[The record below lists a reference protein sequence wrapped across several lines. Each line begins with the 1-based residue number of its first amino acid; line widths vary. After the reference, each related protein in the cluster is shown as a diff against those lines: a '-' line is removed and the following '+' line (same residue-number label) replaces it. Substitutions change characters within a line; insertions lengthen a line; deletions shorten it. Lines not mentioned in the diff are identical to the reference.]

1 MRSPMPPGSRGGQA
15 TTSSGGCRGFRTDHH
30 HQPVRSA
37 PSSRQ
42 HGDAT
47 LNGQTTPAALHGR
60 HFRATT
66 QTLLFTKAAVLHPQE
81 TTPSANKAA
90 PASSAPPLNP
100 FRKVPS
106 PTPSHLHLTSWQ
118 GRSRARAHG
127 RLHLSEQVRLSK
139 RGSRL
144 FLPQRHP
151 TEAPSSSVIH
161 EGIEAP
167 MASISGGCLA
177 SCGTCRCGCSWKKK
191 DQFVPPLRGHG
202 KFHGPAWALRGAER
216 EWRPTW
222 NIEQS

>member
-1 MRSPMPPGSRGGQA
+1 MLPGRPSHDVVRGLPWFPHRPPPPARPLGSLIAAAWRCNFERPDNTCGPTWPPFPSDDANTPFHQGSSP
-15 TTSSGGCRGFRTDHH
+15 
-30 HQPVRSA
+30 
-37 PSSRQ
+37 PSSRNDPKRKQ
-42 HGDAT
+42 S
-47 LNGQTTPAALHGR
+47 R
-60 HFRATT
+60 
-66 QTLLFTKAAVLHPQE
+66 
-81 TTPSANKAA
+81 PSQQR
-90 PASSAPPLNP
+90 PPPLNP

-161 EGIEAP
+161 EGIVAP

-177 SCGTCRCGCSWKKK
+177 SCGTCRCGCSWEKK

-216 EWRPTW
+216 EWRPAW

>member
-66 QTLLFTKAAVLHPQE
+66 QTLLCTKAAVLHPQE

-90 PASSAPPLNP
+90 PASSAPPPKPIQEGPLSNP
-100 FRKVPS
+100 IPS
-106 PTPSHLHLTSWQ
+106 PSYVMAGPKQSARSRTTPSLRASPSLEKGEQVVSAAKTPHRGSIVVGDPRGHSGSYGKHFRWVFGVMWNLPLWMFVEKKGPVRPASP
-118 GRSRARAHG
+118 RSREVPWAG
-127 RLHLSEQVRLSK
+127 L
-139 RGSRL
+139 GS
-144 FLPQRHP
+144 PW
-151 TEAPSSSVIH
+151 S
-161 EGIEAP
+161 
-167 MASISGGCLA
+167 
-177 SCGTCRCGCSWKKK
+177 
-191 DQFVPPLRGHG
+191 
-202 KFHGPAWALRGAER
+202 
-216 EWRPTW
+216 
-222 NIEQS
+222 